1 MQFFISHSSKDKDYG
16 DLLLQLLL
24 DTGLY
29 DNEIVYTSCVNN
41 DIPIGENIFD
51 WLKSKLVDKP
61 FVFYLLSDNYYRSIP
76 CLNEMGASWVIGSEH
91 LTLITPSFNINNPN
105 FTSGAI
111 DPRKIVVF
119 VNRRDDIIKL
129 IDLVL
134 SKTGRRL
141 KISKVYSIV
150 DKYFDS
156 LSKIEHMSVEEV
168 VETTEALDD
177 SLHFDE
183 FQKTIMND
191 LLTDEEMLLIK
202 YMRDTGTYNLGDRW
216 MAEGQVESIKDWERK
231 RNLSD
236 RLSDNYGKALNNFN
250 IRGFLEEAS
259 HTSHGNCREYRLQSD
274 IAKYILNLPLY
285 LEERITKLMDFN
297 KQHSSSFDFSNT
309 DDDIPF

>member
-1 MQFFISHSSKDKDYG
+1 MQFFISHSSKDKNYG

-29 DNEIVYTSCVNN
+29 DNEIVYTSCFNN

-76 CLNEMGASWVIGSEH
+76 CLNEMGAAWVIGNEH
-91 LTLITPSFNINNPN
+91 LTLITPLFKINNPN

-119 VNRRDDIIKL
+119 IDRRDDIIKL

-150 DKYFDS
+150 DKYFNA
-156 LSKIEHMSVEEV
+156 LSKIEHMPKIEEID
-168 VETTEALDD
+168 TTDVTEDLT
-177 SLHFDE
+177 HFDE
-183 FQKTIMND
+183 FEKSITND

-202 YMRDTGTYNLGDRW
+202 YMKDTGSYNLGDRW
-216 MAEGQVESIKDWERK
+216 MADGQIESIKEWESK

-236 RLSDNYGKALNNFN
+236 RLSDNYGKALSNFTV
-250 IRGFLEEAS
+250 REFLEEAS
-259 HTSHGNCREYRLQSD
+259 HTSHGNCREYRLKSD
-274 IAKYILNLPLY
+274 IAKYIVNLPLY
-285 LEERITKLMDFN
+285 IEERITKLMENYKSQFN
-297 KQHSSSFDFSNT
+297 GFALPNT